1 MSDTFDHEE
10 QALDDYS
17 EALANGEIPSD
28 DYVDTRLRGADAYES
43 GVVAKGKP
51 YVPPAPQTPREN
63 PAIKSKKGKAADGVP
78 DTHVKITHMGVVRQT
93 EKAILL
99 QISEELG
106 MWVPKSTCIDMK
118 KHSVCVQKTLITGG
132 RCTVTLITHRS

>member
-10 QALDDYS
+10 QAFDDYDQ
-17 EALANGEIPSD
+17 ALANGEIPSD
-28 DYVDTRLRGADAYES
+28 DYGEARLRGADAYES
-43 GVVAKGKP
+43 GVVAKGTP
-51 YVPPAPQTPREN
+51 YVPREN

-106 MWVPKSTCIDMK
+106 MWAPKSTCIDIK
-118 KHSVCVQKTLITGG
+118 KHSVCVQKTLIMGG
-132 RCTVTLITHRS
+132 RCTVTLITHRG